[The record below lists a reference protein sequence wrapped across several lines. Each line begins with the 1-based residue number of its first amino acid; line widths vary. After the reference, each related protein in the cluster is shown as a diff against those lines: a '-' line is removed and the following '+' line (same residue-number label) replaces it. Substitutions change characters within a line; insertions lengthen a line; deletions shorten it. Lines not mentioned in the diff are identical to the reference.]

1 MAVTMEVT
9 RVLKLVH
16 LLSEQCSYD
25 REVQR
30 RNWGKVTE
38 VLERLDGVEEGLR
51 GVEGLLNGSRL
62 STFASKEDDKG
73 DVQGDVPWLVLRLAG
88 GEFEDMVGLSLLVTM
103 IFVLLAVCRLTV
115 WVGQKCRRQRMT
127 KGVAQV
133 TST

>member
-16 LLSEQCSYD
+16 LVSEQCSYD

-30 RNWGKVTE
+30 RNWGKVNE

-115 WVGQKCRRQRMT
+115 WVGQKCRRQKMT

>member
-16 LLSEQCSYD
+16 LVSEQCSYD

-30 RNWGKVTE
+30 RNWGKVNE
-38 VLERLDGVEEGLR
+38 VMERLDGVEEGLR

-62 STFASKEDDKG
+62 SEPTFASKGDDKG
-73 DVQGDVPWLVLRLAG
+73 GDPWLVLRLAG

-103 IFVLLAVCRLTV
+103 IFVLLALCRLTV
-115 WVGQKCRRQRMT
+115 WVGQKCRRQKMT

>member
-1 MAVTMEVT
+1 MEVT

-16 LLSEQCSYD
+16 LVSEQCSYD

-30 RNWGKVTE
+30 RNWGKVNE

-62 STFASKEDDKG
+62 STFASKEDDK
-73 DVQGDVPWLVLRLAG
+73 GDVPWLVLRLAG

>member
-16 LLSEQCSYD
+16 LVSEQCSYD

-30 RNWGKVTE
+30 RNWGKVNE

-62 STFASKEDDKG
+62 SEPTFASKGDDK
-73 DVQGDVPWLVLRLAG
+73 GDVPWLVLRLAG

-103 IFVLLAVCRLTV
+103 IFVLLALCRLTV
-115 WVGQKCRRQRMT
+115 WVGQKCRRQKMT

>member
-1 MAVTMEVT
+1 MEVT

-30 RNWGKVTE
+30 HNWGKVTE

-73 DVQGDVPWLVLRLAG
+73 GVHGDVPWLVLRLAG
-88 GEFEDMVGLSLLVTM
+88 SEFEDMVGLSLLVTM

>member
-1 MAVTMEVT
+1 MEVT

-30 RNWGKVTE
+30 HNWGKVNE

-88 GEFEDMVGLSLLVTM
+88 GEFEDMVGLSLLVTI

-115 WVGQKCRRQRMT
+115 WVGQKCRRQKMT